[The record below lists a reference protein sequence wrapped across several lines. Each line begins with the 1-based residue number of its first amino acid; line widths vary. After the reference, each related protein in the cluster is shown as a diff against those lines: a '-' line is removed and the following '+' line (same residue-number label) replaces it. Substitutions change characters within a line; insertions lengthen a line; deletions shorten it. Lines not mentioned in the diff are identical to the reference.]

1 MCLSLHAV
9 NDGAL
14 RLTLGTSAAGVTVRE
29 EPMARHSS
37 DLLAWSKLAK
47 RASVEIAVLTACCV
61 GIVWLALWKVFSKV
75 DNGIFQLSPALGIVT
90 PPPYRTGREG
100 VSWY

>member
-1 MCLSLHAV
+1 
-9 NDGAL
+9 
-14 RLTLGTSAAGVTVRE
+14 
-29 EPMARHSS
+29 MARHSS
-37 DLLAWSKLAK
+37 ALLAWSKLAK
-47 RASVEIAVLTACCV
+47 RASVERAVLTARCV

-100 VSWY
+100 VSWYRVLHVILQDRPVRCWNMPRAVRTRKSLK